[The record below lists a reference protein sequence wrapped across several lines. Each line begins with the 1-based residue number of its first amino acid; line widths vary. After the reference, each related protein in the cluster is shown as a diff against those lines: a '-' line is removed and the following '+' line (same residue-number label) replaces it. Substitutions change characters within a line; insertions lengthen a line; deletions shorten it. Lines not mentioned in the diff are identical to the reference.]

1 MKYELIQFDELTSS
15 NDYLKDNYQHLKDFT
30 ICRCNHQTEGR
41 GRNKRKW
48 LSDEN
53 KNLLFSL
60 LLLDK
65 EIMSNY
71 KAISIVT
78 AYSILKVLENHQIDN
93 LAIKWPND
101 VYVSDDKICGV
112 LLEGVST
119 NELECLI
126 IGVGLNIN
134 QIEFASDNNPT
145 SMSITLGKEIDI
157 DSFQYEVY
165 DCLVNNIVRLT
176 NGHDFY
182 KEIQAYDYLK
192 GKNAYAKIKNEIK
205 NVTVVGINK
214 DYSLRVIDDKQQYDV
229 ETGEISFHID

>member
-1 MKYELIQFDELTSS
+1 MKYKLIQFDELTSS
-15 NDYLKDNYQHLKDFT
+15 NDYLKDHYKELNDFT

-53 KNLLFSL
+53 KNLLFSVL
-60 LLLDK
+60 LSDK
-65 EIMSNY
+65 KIISNY

-101 VYVSDDKICGV
+101 VYVSDDKICGI

-145 SMSITLGKEIDI
+145 SISKALGKEIDI

-165 DCLVNNIVRLT
+165 DYLVNNIIKLT
-176 NGHDFY
+176 KGYDFY

-192 GKNAYAKIKNEIK
+192 GKKAYANIKNEVKKI
-205 NVTVVGINK
+205 TVVGINE